1 MIFIEFQYI
10 LKIVFLEQ
18 NEGVNSMF
26 ERVKRYFREK
36 NNSIHE
42 RAIPKSV
49 LMKQIAKHI
58 KRVGNFGTAALIL
71 VDIDEFH
78 NLVETYG
85 ESICHQIIKE
95 TANRIVKLLP
105 QQAMFSEMH
114 LAGLLIFIPNENA
127 QSKIEKLCKKMI
139 ESISSDFET
148 DNLKNIHITASIGV
162 CTYPQSGSV
171 VKELLDN
178 LDLATFVSRRGGGN
192 KVTSYY
198 ATLSDNER
206 DNMIYYEEIRTAIQ
220 KKEFVLYYQ
229 PIIDFENG
237 TIFGAEALMRWNH
250 PTKGVLPYLDF
261 IQLMEQTGDIHWVGQ
276 WGIEQMIRFG
286 KQVNTRFSSFHL
298 VFSLNLGLKQLL
310 NPNLARELIETAK
323 SLNARP
329 NRIMLEITNFMVYK
343 KMRVVEANITRLKAF
358 GFKIAVD
365 GFPLEP
371 QSVLAIQ
378 NSPID
383 VIKLGRAFLKD
394 ITNNFSEEK
403 LLVNL
408 IDYCKKNKKL
418 IVCEGIETQELLQ
431 YVLEQNVLY
440 GSGFLFARPL
450 DGSSLIQYIEQESWK
465 KVLKPKEE
473 TIQDL

>member
-1 MIFIEFQYI
+1 
-10 LKIVFLEQ
+10 
-18 NEGVNSMF
+18 MF
-26 ERVKRYFREK
+26 ERIKKYFKEK

-49 LMKQIAKHI
+49 LMKQINKHI
-58 KRVGNFGTAALIL
+58 KQVGNFGTAALIL
-71 VDIDEFH
+71 VDIDEFP
-78 NLVETYG
+78 NLVEAYG
-85 ESICHQIIKE
+85 EGICHQIIRE
-95 TANRIVKLLP
+95 TTNRIVSLLP
-105 QQAMFSEMH
+105 QQAMISEMH
-114 LAGLLIFIPNENA
+114 LAGVLIFIPDENT
-127 QSKIEKLCKKMI
+127 QSKIERLCKKLL
-139 ESISSDFET
+139 ESVSSDFET
-148 DNLKNIHITASIGV
+148 ETLKNVHITASIGV
-162 CTYPQSGSV
+162 CTYPQSGSM

-178 LDLATFVSRRGGGN
+178 LDLATFVSKRGGGN

-198 ATLSDNER
+198 ATLSDDER
-206 DNMIYYEEIRTAIQ
+206 DNMMYYEEIRTAIQ

-229 PIIDFENG
+229 PIIDFEKG

-286 KQVNTRFSSFHL
+286 KLMNNRFSAHHM

-323 SLNARP
+323 NLNARP
-329 NRIMLEITNFMVYK
+329 NRIMLEITDFMVYK

-365 GFPLEP
+365 GFPLEQ

-383 VIKLGRAFLKD
+383 VIKLGRNFLKD

-403 LLVNL
+403 LLVHL

-418 IVCEGIETQELLQ
+418 IVCEGIETRELLK
-431 YVLEQNVLY
+431 YVLEQNIVY

-450 DGSSLIQYIEQESWK
+450 DGSALMQYIEQESWK
-465 KVLKPKEE
+465 KVLLKDE
-473 TIQDL
+473 